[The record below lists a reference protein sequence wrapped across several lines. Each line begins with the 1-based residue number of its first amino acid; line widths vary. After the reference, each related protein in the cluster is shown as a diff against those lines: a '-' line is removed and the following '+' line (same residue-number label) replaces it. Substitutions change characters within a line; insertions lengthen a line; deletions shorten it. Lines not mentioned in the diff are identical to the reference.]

1 MGRTKQIAKKAQKS
15 APEDNNENTNNETK
29 SESKKRTFKP
39 STKAL
44 REIRKK
50 QLGTHE
56 LINKKPFSDR
66 VRFVTMM
73 LNDHKPLKWT
83 NNAMAHLRRAAE
95 NYLHNRFD
103 LSKSVKNLSGR
114 VYLTTGDMQFAAMA
128 CNHPSARITIGKN
141 ERLTN
146 ILKE

>member
-1 MGRTKQIAKKAQKS
+1 MGRTKQVARKAQES
-15 APEDNNENTNNETK
+15 ASEDQNDNTNNETK
-29 SESKKRTFKP
+29 SETKKRTFKP

-50 QLGTHE
+50 QIGTHE

-66 VRFVTMM
+66 VRFVTMK
-73 LNDHKPLKWT
+73 LNDRKPLKWT

-114 VYLTTGDMQFAAMA
+114 VYLTKGDMQFASMA
-128 CNHPSARITIGKN
+128 CNHSSAKISIGKN